1 MEFPTHVYIENKS
14 LRECRFYWYYLTK
27 QNISLPAEPSE
38 PTEYCRK
45 INHVINNLSIKSD
58 EKERA
63 VEKMV
68 RSTKESLLSNKELK
82 PLDKGIERMC
92 SWIWCYCR
100 LMDSTAS
107 NWFNTPSINYNVSAE
122 SSVYLKYSLNL
133 HPTTAE
139 ERYDLIIKFLDF
151 SEADL
156 DSKRGLLAFWQQAWG
171 EVYEAETFH
180 WLDNKNN
187 IQCEWASNYLVNDT
201 EYKVPNWFLPKPTTP
216 QQMYDSTIAAF
227 DIWNAH
233 PDSKKLLIVKMKK
246 AWSQKKHRDS
256 MEGKKAYN
264 FVLHTDAKTKLD
276 AIAKDYG
283 LKKNQCLEQLI
294 EKEFALLKNK

>member
-1 MEFPTHVYIENKS
+1 MEFPHHVYIENKS

-63 VEKMV
+63 VEEMV
-68 RSTKESLLSNKELK
+68 RSAKESLLSNKELK

-92 SWIWCYCR
+92 SWVWCYCR

-122 SSVYLKYSLNL
+122 SSVYLKYNLNL
-133 HPTTAE
+133 HPSTAE

-246 AWSQKKHRDS
+246 AWSQKKHRDN

-264 FVLHTDAKTKLD
+264 FVLHTDAKAKLD

-283 LKKNQCLEQLI
+283 LKKNQCLEQII

>member
-1 MEFPTHVYIENKS
+1 MEFPPHVYIENNS
-14 LRECRFYWYYLTK
+14 LRECRFYWYYLKK
-27 QNISLPAEPSE
+27 QNITLPAEPSE
-38 PTEYCRK
+38 STEYCRK
-45 INHVINNLSIKSD
+45 INHVINSLSIKFD
-58 EKERA
+58 EKESA
-63 VEKMV
+63 VEEMK
-68 RSTKESLLSNKELK
+68 RETKESLLSNKELK

-92 SWIWCYCR
+92 YWIWCYCR

-107 NWFNTPSINYNVSAE
+107 NWLNTPSINYNVSAE
-122 SSVYLKYSLNL
+122 NSVYLKYSLNL
-133 HPTTAE
+133 NPTTAE

-187 IQCEWASNYLVNDT
+187 IQCEWASNYLTNDT
-201 EYKVPNWFLPKPTTP
+201 EYKIPTWFLTKPTTP
-216 QQMYDSTIAAF
+216 QQRYDYTIAAF
-227 DIWNAH
+227 DIWEAH

-246 AWSQKKHRDS
+246 AWSQKKHRDN

-264 FVLHTDAKTKLD
+264 FVLHDGAKEKLD
-276 AIAKDYG
+276 AIAKSYG

>member
-1 MEFPTHVYIENKS
+1 MGSP
-14 LRECRFYWYYLTK
+14 
-27 QNISLPAEPSE
+27 
-38 PTEYCRK
+38 YCRK

>member
-1 MEFPTHVYIENKS
+1 MKLLPHIYIENKN
-14 LRECRFYWYYLTK
+14 LRECRFYWNYLKK
-27 QNISLPAEPSE
+27 QNIALPAEPGD
-38 PTEYCRK
+38 PLEYCRK
-45 INHVINNLSIKSD
+45 INDIINSLSANISD
-58 EKERA
+58 NEKNVAEMEA
-63 VEKMV
+63 
-68 RSTKESLLSNKELK
+68 SAKELLLSSKELK

-92 SWIWCYCR
+92 YWIWCYCR

-107 NWFNTPSINYNVSAE
+107 NWLNTPSINYNVLPE
-122 SSVYLKYSLNL
+122 SSVYLKSNINL
-133 HPTTAE
+133 HPATAE

-151 SEADL
+151 SQANL

-171 EVYEAETFH
+171 EIYEAETFH

-216 QQMYDSTIAAF
+216 QQMYDFTIAAF
-227 DIWNAH
+227 DIWDAH
-233 PDSKKLLIVKMKK
+233 PDSKKLLIIKMKK
-246 AWSQKKHRDS
+246 AWSQKKHRDN

-264 FVLHTDAKTKLD
+264 FVLDNGVKDKLD

-294 EKEFALLKNK
+294 EKEFTLLKNK